1 MIYLVSE
8 LVSEGAAAD
17 VEEQLG
23 LLQKYWNTM
32 PETLLALAV
41 RVVIAIIIFLI
52 GSKIISVVRKIAV
65 RALQRT
71 SISREALGFID
82 SAIKG
87 GLYALLILQIALQIG
102 VEAASI
108 ATIVGSVGVTI
119 GLAVQG
125 SLSNLIGGILIL
137 TLKPFKAGDYI
148 IEDSYENE
156 GTVKEINLFYTKL
169 ATVDN
174 QVVLIPNGTL
184 ANTSLTNVTDEPL
197 RKLDLSVGISYNA
210 DIRQAKKIIQDLM
223 DAQPEILSEQE
234 KMVFVDE
241 LGANSVMIRLRCWIA
256 KENYWAVRWRMLE
269 EIKYAFDDA
278 GIGIPYNQLDVHIVG
293 ADGEH

>member
-156 GTVKEINLFYTKL
+156 GTVKEITLFYTKL

-197 RKLDLSVGISYNA
+197 RKLDLKVGISYNA

>member
-17 VEEQLG
+17 VEEHLG

-156 GTVKEINLFYTKL
+156 GTVKEITLFYTKL

-210 DIRQAKKIIQDLM
+210 DIRQAKKIIRDLM

>member
-8 LVSEGAAAD
+8 IVSEGAAAD

-156 GTVKEINLFYTKL
+156 GTVKEITLFYTKL

>member
-156 GTVKEINLFYTKL
+156 GTVKEITLFYTKL

>member
-8 LVSEGAAAD
+8 IVSEGAAAD

-156 GTVKEINLFYTKL
+156 GTVKEITLFYTKL

-210 DIRQAKKIIQDLM
+210 DIRQAKKIIRDLM

>member
-156 GTVKEINLFYTKL
+156 GTVKEITLFYTKL

-210 DIRQAKKIIQDLM
+210 DIRQAKKIIRDLM

>member
-156 GTVKEINLFYTKL
+156 GTVKEITLFYTKL
-169 ATVDN
+169 STVDN

-210 DIRQAKKIIQDLM
+210 DIRQAKKIIRDLM

>member
-8 LVSEGAAAD
+8 IVSEGAAAD

-156 GTVKEINLFYTKL
+156 GTVKEITLFYTKL

-197 RKLDLSVGISYNA
+197 RKLDLKVGISYNA

>member
-156 GTVKEINLFYTKL
+156 GTVKEITLFYTKL

-184 ANTSLTNVTDEPL
+184 ANTSLTNVTDELL

-210 DIRQAKKIIQDLM
+210 DIRQAKK
-223 DAQPEILSEQE
+223 S
-234 KMVFVDE
+234 
-241 LGANSVMIRLRCWIA
+241 S
-256 KENYWAVRWRMLE
+256 
-269 EIKYAFDDA
+269 
-278 GIGIPYNQLDVHIVG
+278 GI
-293 ADGEH
+293 